1 MKYPMKLNLKLHI
14 LALYLGCCLSMVSV
28 AQPIDPGPDEVTRM
42 TVDEIMT
49 DMRDNQVL
57 YMRNRAE
64 LDAMVEKRLI
74 PRFNFKVMT
83 QLAVGKYW
91 QGASPEQ
98 KSALEQEFRALLVR
112 TYSNLLFSNLNELYS
127 NRNESASART
137 TNITKNGDA
146 IVELVLDSDTSES
159 ASLGLR
165 MRRHLE
171 DWMVIDVSYNGIS
184 LVVSYRASFVREI
197 GHSGL
202 DGMIASLSTKNRTN
216 RANHKGVGDN

>member
-1 MKYPMKLNLKLHI
+1 MKLNFQLH
-14 LALYLGCCLSMVSV
+14 LLVLYLCCCFSIVAG
-28 AQPIDPGPDEVTRM
+28 AQPINPGPDEITRM

-57 YMRNRAE
+57 YTANRAD

-98 KSALEQEFRALLVR
+98 KAALEQEFRILLVR
-112 TYSNLLFSNLNELYS
+112 TYSNLLFSNLNNLYS
-127 NRNESASART
+127 NRNESASVHKS
-137 TNITKNGDA
+137 NIIKNGDA

-159 ASLGLR
+159 ASLVLR
-165 MRRHLE
+165 MRRNQE
-171 DWMVIDVSYNGIS
+171 DWKVIDVSYNGIS
-184 LVVSYRASFVREI
+184 LIVSYRASFVREI

-202 DGMIASLSTKNRTN
+202 DGMIASLTTKNRAN
-216 RANHKGVGDN
+216 RANLK